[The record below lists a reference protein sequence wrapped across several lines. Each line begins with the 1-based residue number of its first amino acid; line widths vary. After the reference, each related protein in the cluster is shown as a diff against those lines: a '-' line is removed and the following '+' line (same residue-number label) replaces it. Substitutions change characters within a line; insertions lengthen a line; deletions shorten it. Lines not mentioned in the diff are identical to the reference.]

1 MFAAHTMESAPQTS
15 RPAMR
20 SVADGFG
27 GALPD
32 AVARLAA
39 SPELLNGFLSLSASF
54 ERCTLDPLSREVVIM
69 TVAVRNQCHICI
81 NLHTGKLRKLGADPE
96 LVAALREERAPADE
110 RLAAI
115 RTFALDVLTTAG
127 AVDDDGVKAL
137 LAHGYTERN
146 ALEVVLGIGTYTMST
161 FANRLVRAA

>member
-1 MFAAHTMESAPQTS
+1 MFAAHSVENAPQAS
-15 RPAMR
+15 RRAMR
-20 SVADGFG
+20 AVAEASG
-27 GALPD
+27 GIVPD

-69 TVAVRNQCHICI
+69 TIAVRNQCHICVAM
-81 NLHTGKLRKLGADPE
+81 HTGKLRKLDADPE
-96 LVAALREERAPADE
+96 LVAALREERPPADE

-115 RTFALDVLTTAG
+115 RTFTLEVLSAAG
-127 AVDDDGVKAL
+127 AVDDDVVKAL

-146 ALEVVLGIGTYTMST
+146 ALEVVMGIGTYTMST

>member
-1 MFAAHTMESAPQTS
+1 MFPAHTVESAPQES
-15 RPAMR
+15 RPAMQAL
-20 SVADGFG
+20 ADASG
-27 GALPD
+27 GAVPD

-54 ERCTLDPLSREVVIM
+54 ERSTLDPLSREVVIT
-69 TVAVRNQCHICI
+69 TVAVRNECHLCVA
-81 NLHTGKLRKLGADPE
+81 LHTGKLRKLGADPA
-96 LVAALREERAPADE
+96 LVTALRERRAPEDE

-115 RTFALDVLTTAG
+115 RAFTLDVLATTG
-127 AVDDDGVKAL
+127 AVDDDTVKDF

-146 ALEVVLGIGTYTMST
+146 ALEVVMAIGTYTMST

>member
-1 MFAAHTMESAPQTS
+1 MFPAHTLDSAPQES

-20 SVADGFG
+20 NVADAFG
-27 GALPD
+27 GVVPD
-32 AVARLAA
+32 AVARLAT
-39 SPELLNGFLSLSASF
+39 SPELLNGFLAMSASF
-54 ERCTLDPLSREVVIM
+54 ERSTLDPIAREVVIM
-69 TVAVRNQCHICI
+69 TVAVRNQCHLCV
-81 NLHTGKLRKLGADPE
+81 NLHTGKLRKLGADPG
-96 LVAALREERAPADE
+96 LVTALREERAPQDA

-115 RTFALDVLTTAG
+115 RAFTLDVLATTG
-127 AVDDDGVKAL
+127 AVDDDRIKAF

>member
-1 MFAAHTMESAPQTS
+1 MFPAHTLDSAPQES

-20 SVADGFG
+20 NVADAFG
-27 GALPD
+27 GVVPD
-32 AVARLAA
+32 AVARLAT
-39 SPELLNGFLSLSASF
+39 SPELLNGFLAMSASF
-54 ERCTLDPLSREVVIM
+54 ERSTLDPIAREVIM
-69 TVAVRNQCHICI
+69 TVAVRNQCHLCV
-81 NLHTGKLRKLGADPE
+81 NLHTGKLRKLGADPG
-96 LVAALREERAPADE
+96 LVTALREERAPQDA

-115 RTFALDVLTTAG
+115 RAFTLDVLATTG
-127 AVDDDGVKAL
+127 AVDDDRIKAF